1 MDLSITS
8 DTISYLFASASAKT
22 QAKLDSLAATV
33 LGQGIDF
40 FQNKEYEKA
49 AKCFKQAAAL
59 SPSSDNSASAYNYL
73 GLAYINLEDTDKAI
87 NTYKEAI
94 RLYPADETFHRALGD
109 IYLQEKMH
117 EEALEQYEAAVNLN
131 SNDAEARYSLGQS
144 YITAGKLDKAGK
156 QFKEVVRI
164 SPANA
169 SGYYGLGQVA
179 RAEGD
184 LNEAVNQLTKAIRK
198 DKNFELAYIELGYA
212 YADQG
217 KIDKANEQL
226 SVLENESSDYAAKL
240 GNYIFQSTQPRMMA
254 AISTNGFNTSLGP
267 KTSVSYLSSRLADA
281 NKSKLF
287 SINISFSKEMDTSS
301 IINPYNWK
309 ISRATIEDN
318 GGIYNYGITPSA
330 REAFILPSP
339 AYVSYN
345 TETNTATVHFRVSQN
360 ASADAT
366 IDPRHIVFKFSGID
380 IYGKT
385 MDTSADEY
393 SGFSSI
399 A

>member
-1 MDLSITS
+1 MDLSIAS
-8 DTISYLFASASAKT
+8 DTINYLFASATANT
-22 QAKLDSLAATV
+22 QAKMDSLAATI

-49 AKCFKQAAAL
+49 ADRFKQAAAL

-73 GLAYINLEDTDKAI
+73 GIAYINLEDTDKAI
-87 NTYKEAI
+87 KTYKEAI
-94 RLYPADETFHRALGD
+94 RLYPADENFHTALGD
-109 IYLQEKMH
+109 IYLQEKMYK
-117 EEALEQYEAAVNLN
+117 EALEQYEAAVNLN

-144 YITAGKLDKAGK
+144 YITAGKLEKAGK

-164 SPANA
+164 SPDNA
-169 SGYYGLGQVA
+169 SGYYGMGQVA

-184 LNEAVNQLTKAIRK
+184 LTVAVNQLTKAIRK
-198 DKNFELAYIELGYA
+198 DKNFELAYVELGYA

-217 KIDKANEQL
+217 NLEKANEQL

-240 GNYIFQSTQPRMMA
+240 GNYITQSTQPRIIA
-254 AISTNGFNTSLGP
+254 AVSTDGFNTSLGP
-267 KTSVSYLSSRLADA
+267 KTNVSHLSSILADT

-287 SINISFSKEMDTSS
+287 SLNITFSKEMDVAS

-309 ISRATIEDN
+309 ISRATIQDN
-318 GGIYNYGITPSA
+318 GGVYNYGITPSSK
-330 REAFILPSP
+330 EAFILPSP

-360 ASADAT
+360 VTSNAT
-366 IDPRHIVFKFSGID
+366 IDPNHIVFKFSGVD

-393 SGFSSI
+393 GGFSSI